1 MFTMDAGQVTMQDQQ
16 QQTKARKRVPNFT
29 ADEKALLA
37 HLVKRRPIVQTKFT
51 DAKTVSKKQAAWN
64 LITQEFNS
72 NANVHKR
79 ETLTLKRAWENMKA
93 FTRKERA
100 NLLQTGGHPAS
111 PLQHEALLNL
121 SDEDSSMMLPELEND
136 FDSDSAI
143 LDSVEPNSPEPDP
156 PRVMDPIMSP
166 FLEVEVCMEPEPIE
180 NDTSTQREDADIAGP
195 SQDCNDQ
202 IDKGYSR
209 TPYVNQGYRP
219 LDYMRRESILRVR
232 YLERKKKLELELL
245 KVQLETEQI
254 KQRTALIEEE
264 MAQVKLLQLK
274 KSVEQHNSY

>member
-1 MFTMDAGQVTMQDQQ
+1 MFTMDAGQITMQDQQ

-29 ADEKALLA
+29 AEEKALLA
-37 HLVKRRPIVQTKFT
+37 HLVKRRPIVQTKYT

-72 NANVHKR
+72 NANVVHKR

-100 NLLQTGGHPAS
+100 NLLHTGGHPS
-111 PLQHEALLNL
+111 PPLQHEALLNM

-143 LDSVEPNSPEPDP
+143 LDSVEQNSPEPEP
-156 PRVMDPIMSP
+156 TRVMDPIK
-166 FLEVEVCMEPEPIE
+166 VEVCMEPESIE
-180 NDTSTQREDADIAGP
+180 NDTSTQREDADIIPGT
-195 SQDCNDQ
+195 SQDCNDHF
-202 IDKGYSR
+202 DKGYSR
-209 TPYVNQGYRP
+209 TNYMNQGPRP
-219 LDYMRRESILRVR
+219 LDYMRRESILRIR
-232 YLERKKKLELELL
+232 HLERKKKLEMELL
-245 KVQLETEQI
+245 KVQIETEQI
-254 KQRTALIEEE
+254 KQRTARIEEE

-274 KSVEQHNSY
+274 KTLEQHNSY